1 MEYQDYG
8 NLKLIDV
15 LRNYCEVQDFNYDLK
30 PNFSDY
36 GEVDSEVFNN
46 EVKSILK

>member
-15 LRNYCEVQDFNYDLK
+15 LRNYCEVQDFNYDFKL
-30 PNFSDY
+30 SDY
-36 GEVDSEVFNN
+36 GEVDSKYLIMKLNQF
-46 EVKSILK
+46 